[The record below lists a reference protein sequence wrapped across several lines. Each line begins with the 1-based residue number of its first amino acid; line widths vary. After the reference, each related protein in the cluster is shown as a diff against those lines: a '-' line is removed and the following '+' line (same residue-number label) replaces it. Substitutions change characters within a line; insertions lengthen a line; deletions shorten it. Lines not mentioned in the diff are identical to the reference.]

1 MNFRPVCG
9 ALALYRGKC
18 ALITAADGD
27 KFAIRL
33 AGGDSKNVR
42 RKDLEVIHPGPVSAL
57 PAAPPA
63 PPAPD
68 ALAETAELLGADAL
82 PFAEF
87 TELLFGAFTPAAAL
101 GARQLI
107 ADDCYFAADGDGA
120 VRANPPEKVRER
132 LEKEELKHERARDRE
147 ALLERIRT
155 GQLRPDDRPRLRE
168 IEQVACGE
176 SDSSRLMHDLG
187 MEALPEKAHAL
198 LLKLGVW
205 DLFAPDPWPRRFGI
219 DLAPDY
225 PPWPASLPDEPRRDL
240 TCLEAFAIDDADS
253 HDPDDALSVDADGLL
268 WVHIADPGAIVAH
281 GGELAR
287 FAVGAAG
294 SLYLPETIVPML
306 PPAATAMLGL
316 GLRETSPALSFAIAI
331 DADGRAE
338 LKDMTLSTIRATRLD
353 YDGAEAM
360 LNREP
365 FRTMLELT
373 GRFRAMRQA
382 AGAVM
387 IQLPEVK
394 IKVDPADRQ
403 VVIRPLAMNRVREMV
418 ANAMLAAGSAVAQFA
433 AREGL
438 AMPFAVQ
445 PEPEMSE
452 RPEDLCGMYALRKSC
467 RISTLAALPGRHAG
481 LGLDPY
487 VRVTSPLRRAEDLL
501 AHLQLRR
508 VLKKE
513 TPLSFDEIDAELNAI
528 DAQGAILHKL
538 ERQANEYWTL
548 VYLAEHPEWRGSAIP
563 VARQDDRT
571 AWLIPELAF
580 EFKNRFNSKLPLGV
594 PRQAALAAVDPA
606 ALAVQFRL
614 Q

>member
-1 MNFRPVCG
+1 
-9 ALALYRGKC
+9 
-18 ALITAADGD
+18 
-27 KFAIRL
+27 
-33 AGGDSKNVR
+33 
-42 RKDLEVIHPGPVSAL
+42 
-57 PAAPPA
+57 
-63 PPAPD
+63 
-68 ALAETAELLGADAL
+68 
-82 PFAEF
+82 
-87 TELLFGAFTPAAAL
+87 
-101 GARQLI
+101 
-107 ADDCYFAADGDGA
+107 
-120 VRANPPEKVRER
+120 
-132 LEKEELKHERARDRE
+132 
-147 ALLERIRT
+147 
-155 GQLRPDDRPRLRE
+155 
-168 IEQVACGE
+168 
-176 SDSSRLMHDLG
+176 
-187 MEALPEKAHAL
+187 
-198 LLKLGVW
+198 
-205 DLFAPDPWPRRFGI
+205 
-219 DLAPDY
+219 
-225 PPWPASLPDEPRRDL
+225 
-240 TCLEAFAIDDADS
+240 
-253 HDPDDALSVDADGLL
+253 
-268 WVHIADPGAIVAH
+268 
-281 GGELAR
+281 
-287 FAVGAAG
+287 
-294 SLYLPETIVPML
+294 
-306 PPAATAMLGL
+306 
-316 GLRETSPALSFAIAI
+316 
-331 DADGRAE
+331 
-338 LKDMTLSTIRATRLD
+338 
-353 YDGAEAM
+353 
-360 LNREP
+360 
-365 FRTMLELT
+365 
-373 GRFRAMRQA
+373 
-382 AGAVM
+382 M